1 MANDF
6 YTVLGVSRTA
16 SQKEIREAFRKLAR
30 QYHPDVNPGN
40 AEAEERFKEIS
51 AANEVLSDEESRAAY
66 DKYGENWRNANQIEE
81 AMRQRGAGPF
91 HFGGAPGG
99 VPGSARGG
107 PGGGFQSYEFNLGDL
122 SGDGASGGFGG
133 LFEGLFRR
141 ASGRPTRQRGT
152 DVEHPVRVSLEEA
165 YQGTSRT
172 LELREDGGVCG
183 VCGGAGQV
191 AGASWHNCGGSGQTG
206 ELRRIEVSIPAG
218 VRDGTR
224 VRVRGKG
231 APGVSG
237 GAAGDLF
244 LRVSVISH
252 PRFERR
258 GDDLHIKLDVPVAD
272 AALGGEV
279 RVPSLKGR
287 TLALTIPAGTEGG
300 RVFRLA
306 GQGMPRG
313 GGGFGDLH
321 AHVRLQLPEQLNDE
335 QRALFEQLRA
345 SAGGSAGGSAAAE
358 SEGRASADESSDAS
372 ADEGASVAS

>member
-345 SAGGSAGGSAAAE
+345 SAGGSAAAE